1 MRNPCFLEKSML
13 PEGHKRFLRELV
25 PPGHGHAETN
35 PGACRPLIAFSALLF
50 FSRKRRS
57 CRGRDVAGAVVLLP
71 ATLAPEPVLR
81 PTVGLPVAM
90 DYRAGARCGL
100 VEDPRFLVLG
110 ASTGP

>member
-1 MRNPCFLEKSML
+1 M
-13 PEGHKRFLRELV
+13 
-25 PPGHGHAETN
+25 
-35 PGACRPLIAFSALLF
+35 
-50 FSRKRRS
+50 
-57 CRGRDVAGAVVLLP
+57 AGAVVLLP

-100 VEDPRFLVLG
+100 VEDPRFLVFG